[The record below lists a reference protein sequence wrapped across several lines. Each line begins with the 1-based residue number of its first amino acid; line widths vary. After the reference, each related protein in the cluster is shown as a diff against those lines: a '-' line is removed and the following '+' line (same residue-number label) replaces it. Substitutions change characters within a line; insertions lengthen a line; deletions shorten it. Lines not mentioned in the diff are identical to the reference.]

1 MIFFQFGAVLPDF
14 LQKPLVSR
22 RSRLLRSDPKSTH
35 QQIANAR
42 TNFHDFHNNLNQSS
56 VLKVFSAS
64 KRTGELGDS
73 NVVLCMFHSF
83 LSFASISESKMS
95 CGRAGKF
102 RAERT

>member
-1 MIFFQFGAVLPDF
+1 MIYFQFGAVLPDF

-42 TNFHDFHNNLNQSS
+42 TKFHDFRQNLSPSS
-56 VLKVFSAS
+56 LLKEFSAS
-64 KRTGELGDS
+64 KRSGELGDS
-73 NVVLCMFHSF
+73 RVVLCICGSLLRFS
-83 LSFASISESKMS
+83 SILESKMS
-95 CGRAGKF
+95 CGRTWKF